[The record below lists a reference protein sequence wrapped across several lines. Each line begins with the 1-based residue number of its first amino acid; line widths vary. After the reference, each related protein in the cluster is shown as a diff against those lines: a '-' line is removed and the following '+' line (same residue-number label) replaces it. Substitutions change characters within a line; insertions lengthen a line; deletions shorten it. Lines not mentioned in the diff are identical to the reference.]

1 MFDHFQIDTEAYR
14 MDLSIKTKDKK
25 FNQPSKPYLKDILGG
40 IGTKPIFEES
50 IYNETDPIKL
60 CWADILYVNESN
72 GVANS
77 WHEYQALIYSP
88 ADGIF

>member
-1 MFDHFQIDTEAYR
+1 
-14 MDLSIKTKDKK
+14 MDFPSNSNSKVNLKNKEKK
-25 FNQPSKPYLKDILGG
+25 INQPSKPSLKNILEE
-40 IGTKPIFEES
+40 IGTKPIFEET

-88 ADGIF
+88 ADGIFI